1 MRGNKTKFHLRARKV
16 LGGDGGFELEALL
29 EELKMGLRERSRGFE
44 RTFLRG
50 YEHQQG
56 VFLL

>member
-50 YEHQQG
+50 YEHQQ
-56 VFLL
+56 